1 VAPRASRARLTTGDD
16 VISITGEAVG
26 HAVAYA
32 AAPALVDRRTF
43 VGATVLGLVPLALAG
58 LVVLVKWW
66 RGRDEVFDAVTPG
79 LVPDDPAHA
88 PRHRVRGGEW
98 SGVVAPA
105 FTPPRDVRPGVV
117 GTVVDGV
124 AHAHDVSATL
134 VDLAVRGW
142 FQIVEVGREIGTQG
156 GVEDEDGRSER
167 ATDTG
172 RGRPRDWELRRAA
185 TPPAESPSAF
195 ERLLLDRLFE
205 GRDTVRLSSLKG
217 SFAMTMREAQIGLY
231 REVVERGWYARHPR
245 ARNGR
250 TRVIGL
256 VVLVPLTLVAG
267 VVLATDLA
275 DAHDWSLTP
284 LLVGLVLALVSLA
297 RWGGARTPRT
307 AEGSAL
313 RIQALGFRE
322 YLATAEADRLRFEEK
337 RALLGRYLPYAVAFG
352 LTGHFA
358 ALLRELAKDGHW
370 SDYVDGLDWYDF
382 GGSGGGDVSLGDALS
397 DFGDAA
403 GDLGGL
409 GDLDVGDVVDG
420 VDGFTDATDSLFSFD
435 GLPGCGDGFD
445 GCDGCDL
452 PGCDF

>member
-1 VAPRASRARLTTGDD
+1 M
-16 VISITGEAVG
+16 SITWPGVG
-26 HAVAYA
+26 PMVGQAGAYA
-32 AAPALVDRRTF
+32 AAPALVDRQTF
-43 VGATVLGLVPLALAG
+43 VGATALGLVPLALAG

-105 FTPPRDVRPGVV
+105 FAPPRDVRPGVV

-124 AHAHDVSATL
+124 AHAHDVSATV

-142 FQIVEVGREIGTQG
+142 FRIVEVGADASRERDPEPGSA
-156 GVEDEDGRSER
+156 DR

-185 TPPAESPSAF
+185 SPPAESPTAF
-195 ERLLLDRLFE
+195 EQLLLDRLFE
-205 GRDTVRLSSLKG
+205 GRDTVRLSSLEG
-217 SFAMTMREAQIGLY
+217 SFAMTMREAQVGLY
-231 REVVERGWYARHPR
+231 REVVDRGWYARHPR

-250 TRVIGL
+250 TRAVGL
-256 VVLVPLTLVAG
+256 VVLVPLTLVAA

-284 LLVGLVLALVSLA
+284 LLVGLVLALVTLA

-337 RALLGRYLPYAVAFG
+337 RALLSSYLPYAVAFG

-358 ALLRELAKDGHW
+358 GLLRELAKDSHW
-370 SDYVDGLDWYDF
+370 TDYVDGLDWYDF
-382 GGSGGGDVSLGDALS
+382 GGDGGDVSLGDALT

-403 GDLGGL
+403 GDLG
-409 GDLDVGDVVDG
+409 DLDVGDVFDG
-420 VDGFTDATDSLFSFD
+420 VDGFTDATDSLFSFE
-435 GLPGCGDGFD
+435 GLSGCGDGL
-445 GCDGCDL
+445 DGCDL